1 MPFFILLDY
10 LTHFTASL
18 EQIQFLTSPQLDE
31 EFLIPH
37 PLLMDPAGLFPDTE
51 YANFFQDIGKMDFK
65 VAGNGMRYTHGTGNA
80 LAFLFGKRDVY
91 DTVKPLKTDIP

>member
-1 MPFFILLDY
+1 
-10 LTHFTASL
+10 
-18 EQIQFLTSPQLDE
+18 
-31 EFLIPH
+31 
-37 PLLMDPAGLFPDTE
+37 
-51 YANFFQDIGKMDFK
+51 MDFK